1 MDITASMMD
10 TVRNRSAFPAP
21 AQCSGGA
28 LCTPGNVQLTRQNY
42 AAKIERV
49 DYWLGEYMGWIEA
62 AGQLARTLVC
72 LASDHGEMLGD
83 RQTTAKSKPW
93 QSAMSVPIVCR
104 GPVTTYAQSMGA
116 RTVFS
121 SSLSLVAAATSTC
134 VSHVAMSTC
143 VGQSTSFG

>member
-1 MDITASMMD
+1 M
-10 TVRNRSAFPAP
+10 
-21 AQCSGGA
+21 
-28 LCTPGNVQLTRQNY
+28 QLTRQNY

-104 GPVTTYAQSMGA
+104 AASPGSGTHDRASETRFRIANHGPVTAHCPASPQRY
-116 RTVFS
+116 
-121 SSLSLVAAATSTC
+121 
-134 VSHVAMSTC
+134 
-143 VGQSTSFG
+143 